1 MERVIPKLRKLY
13 RNCESYIKIETAQK
27 QLVLQSKKIKFLAH
41 LPNQSLLRW
50 IKREMKVLTWFGR
63 ASVAQCAPMGP
74 VCPMRPATGSP
85 THYNVQIRESPAKWP
100 LHCTSL
106 YFNAQS
112 VSCDIGL
119 FLKQVRMLCVKT
131 ALSFFKLQIT
141 KSGQPSKTKSDWF
154 LLSLWQNVQLF
165 ICWCFVMA
173 NIGSIC
179 TKWKWLHSVLS
190 FCSNCQIHPIWLLM
204 ASLSLPTGNAASL
217 NYSAKALTRFPDL
230 LVILS

>member
-1 MERVIPKLRKLY
+1 M
-13 RNCESYIKIETAQK
+13 A
-27 QLVLQSKKIKFLAH
+27 A
-41 LPNQSLLRW
+41 
-50 IKREMKVLTWFGR
+50 
-63 ASVAQCAPMGP
+63 
-74 VCPMRPATGSP
+74 
-85 THYNVQIRESPAKWP
+85 
-100 LHCTSL
+100 SL
-106 YFNAQS
+106 YFTVFQCTDPRELWYKYFSKTDDDALCENMYYM
-112 VSCDIGL
+112 
-119 FLKQVRMLCVKT
+119 LKA

-154 LLSLWQNVQLF
+154 LQSLWQSVELF

-179 TKWKWLHSVLS
+179 TKWKWLLSVLP

>member
-63 ASVAQCAPMGP
+63 ACVAQCAPMGL

-112 VSCDIGL
+112 VSCDISI
-119 FLKQVRMLCVKT
+119 FLKQMTMLCVKT
-131 ALSFFKLQIT
+131 CITCLKQHFLFLNYRLQNQGSHQRPNRIDFCSHCDKVLNFSFV
-141 KSGQPSKTKSDWF
+141 G
-154 LLSLWQNVQLF
+154 
-165 ICWCFVMA
+165 
-173 NIGSIC
+173 
-179 TKWKWLHSVLS
+179 VLS
-190 FCSNCQIHPIWLLM
+190 WPI
-204 ASLSLPTGNAASL
+204 
-217 NYSAKALTRFPDL
+217 
-230 LVILS
+230 